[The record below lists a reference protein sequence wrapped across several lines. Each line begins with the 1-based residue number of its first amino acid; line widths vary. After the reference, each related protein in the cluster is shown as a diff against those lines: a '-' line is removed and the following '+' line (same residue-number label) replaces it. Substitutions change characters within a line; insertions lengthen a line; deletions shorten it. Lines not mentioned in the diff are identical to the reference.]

1 MPERIYQVC
10 TRCVMDTS
18 DPHIEFNSEGVCNHC
33 REFDDVTSKHW
44 HPNEEGEGL
53 LNDICDEVRKAG
65 KKNEYDCILGLSGGI
80 DSTYLALK
88 VRDLGLRPLVVHVD
102 GGWNS
107 ELAVHNIERVVNHC
121 NYDLHTQVIDWNE
134 MRDLQVAYLRSEVAN
149 QDVPQDH
156 AFFAS
161 LYRFAVKNRIRYV
174 ISGGNIATES
184 VFPKAWHHAAMDG
197 DSLHD
202 IHRRFGKV
210 KLKTYPTI
218 NIFQYYIYFP
228 FIYKMKT
235 IRPLNYMAYDKQK
248 ALSYLQDAIGY
259 KDYGRKHGESIFTK
273 FFQNYYLPKKFG
285 YDKRRPHLSSQI
297 LSGGIDRQR
306 ALSLL
311 EEPLYNP
318 QELREDM
325 AYVAKKLLITVD
337 ELELLSCGPGK
348 EYQEYKNWDR
358 KYKIIKSIQGYV
370 ESTLGKKIKNYS

>member
-1 MPERIYQVC
+1 MTQKKYQMC
-10 TRCVMDTS
+10 IRCVMDTS
-18 DPHIEFNSEGVCNHC
+18 DPQIMFDSMGVCNHC
-33 REFDDVTSKHW
+33 LEFDTVTSKHW
-44 HPNEEGEGL
+44 YPNKDGVRRLEG
-53 LNDICDEVRKAG
+53 ICADVRKAG
-65 KKNEYDCILGLSGGI
+65 KGNEYDCILGLSGGI

-248 ALSYLQDAIGY
+248 ALSYLQDTIGY

-297 LSGGIDRQR
+297 LSGGIDRKS
-306 ALSLL
+306 ALKLL
-311 EEPLYNP
+311 EEPLYDQ

-325 AYVAKKLLITVD
+325 EYVAKKLLMTVN
-337 ELELLSCGPGK
+337 ELELLSSGPGK
-348 EYQEYKNWDR
+348 EYFEYKNWDG
-358 KYKIIKSIQGYV
+358 KYKIIKSIQRNV
-370 ESTLGKKIKNYS
+370 ESFLGKKINNYS